1 MRRNEILLDTHIILW
16 AILKDKRLTNKIS
29 DYLLYPDNSI
39 DGIKKIILNPQNS
52 FYYSIASMWEVQ
64 IKHDKNKI
72 NISGKEFMHFCEMSG
87 YHKLPVDNIHVM
99 ELESLKRDES
109 APPHNDPFDR
119 IMLSQA
125 IAEGFTF
132 LTHDPLFRGYNERCV
147 VEV

>member
-29 DYLLYPDNSI
+29 DYLLNPDNSI
-39 DGIKKIILNPQNS
+39 
-52 FYYSIASMWEVQ
+52 YYSIASMWEVQ
-64 IKHDKNKI
+64 IKHSLGKLP
-72 NISGKEFMHFCEMSG
+72 ISGKEFMHFCEMSG
-87 YHKLPVDNIHVM
+87 YHKLPVDDIHVM

-109 APPHNDPFDR
+109 APPHTDPFDR

>member
-29 DYLLYPDNSI
+29 DYLLNPDNSI
-39 DGIKKIILNPQNS
+39 
-52 FYYSIASMWEVQ
+52 YYSIASMWEVQ
-64 IKHDKNKI
+64 IKHSLGKLP
-72 NISGKEFMHFCEMSG
+72 ISGKEFMHFCEMSG
-87 YHKLPVDNIHVM
+87 YHKLPVDGIHVI

-132 LTHDPLFRGYNERCV
+132 LTHNPLFRGYNERCV